1 LPWCVVAGNDVF
13 KVLTEVFIQRG
24 GGVSLSGFAQNF
36 GDGATAA
43 TEGMDH
49 SREPAVIL
57 LDYLATLLDCFHH
70 RPHVPC
76 EFGFCDSDR
85 HPTFGHSLN
94 LVSAAAFETPLGPTR
109 SQQAPHTFPE
119 PGPDP
124 GHRCNCSIPS
134 GPPGA
139 YRLARCAN
147 PECRRLHLHKRLRK
161 KEIKRG
167 TVCACCTGGAKGE
180 ASLRRESVNPVS
192 VNMREAPSAGIHN
205 SRRTCSRKRV

>member
-1 LPWCVVAGNDVF
+1 VAAIIKSPNRSTFPFVASWPSTSQPVRLVNGCTGIRLKNSS
-13 KVLTEVFIQRG
+13 T
-24 GGVSLSGFAQNF
+24 
-36 GDGATAA
+36 
-43 TEGMDH
+43 
-49 SREPAVIL
+49 
-57 LDYLATLLDCFHH
+57 
-70 RPHVPC
+70 
-76 EFGFCDSDR
+76 DR

-109 SQQAPHTFPE
+109 SQQAPHAFPE